1 MKIQTYTV
9 SEKHKTFV
17 WLPPK
22 CATHL
27 ISWVL
32 SYFEFSS
39 IAINTDTNQTHRILG
54 NEKIHFGH
62 NTVLPPNH
70 NELSFICVIRH
81 PYQRVL
87 SMYQYAHQVSKVFMH
102 QVENNFETANVDNFE
117 KFINDTIVK
126 NGQENNSTFFGFS
139 ETIKHR
145 MPNYIVKTE
154 NLYEDL
160 IKIPFIKESDL
171 NNSGILKNFCDR
183 KINKSFIQLNPEEY
197 LTPHIKEII
206 YNISSDHFDL
216 FGYEK

>member
-9 SEKHKTFV
+9 SEKHKSFV
-17 WLPPK
+17 WLPLK

-39 IAINTDTNQTHRILG
+39 ISIDTDTNQIHRILG
-54 NEKIHFGH
+54 NQTTHFGV
-62 NTVLPPNH
+62 NTILPPNH
-70 NELSFICVIRH
+70 NDLSFICAIRH

-87 SMYQYAHQVSKVFMH
+87 SMYQFTHQVRH
-102 QVENNFETANVDNFE
+102 NFETANVNNFE

-126 NGQENNSTFFGFS
+126 NRQQDNHTFFDFS
-139 ETIKHR
+139 ETIKDR
-145 MPNYIVKTE
+145 MPDYIIKTE
-154 NLYEDL
+154 NLYQDL

-171 NNSGILKNFCDR
+171 NNSGVLKNFCNK
-183 KINKSFIQLNPEEY
+183 KINESSNKLNPEEY

>member
-1 MKIQTYTV
+1 MKIQTYTI

-17 WLPPK
+17 WLPSK

-39 IAINTDTNQTHRILG
+39 ISMNMDTNQIHRVLP
-54 NEKIHFGH
+54 NQTTHFGH
-62 NTVLPPNH
+62 NTILPPNH
-70 NELSFICVIRH
+70 NELSFICSIRH

-87 SMYQYAHQVSKVFMH
+87 SMYQFMH
-102 QVENNFETANVDNFE
+102 QSQKSFETPNVANFE
-117 KFINDTIVK
+117 KFINKTIVNNK
-126 NGQENNSTFFGFS
+126 QESNFTFFGFS
-139 ETIKHR
+139 ETFKDR
-145 MPNYIVKTE
+145 MPNYIIKTE

-171 NNSGILKNFCDR
+171 NNSGVLKNFCNK
-183 KINKSFIQLNPEEY
+183 KINESSNKLNPEEY
-197 LTPHIKEII
+197 LTPQIKEII
-206 YNISSDHFDL
+206 YNFSSDHFNL